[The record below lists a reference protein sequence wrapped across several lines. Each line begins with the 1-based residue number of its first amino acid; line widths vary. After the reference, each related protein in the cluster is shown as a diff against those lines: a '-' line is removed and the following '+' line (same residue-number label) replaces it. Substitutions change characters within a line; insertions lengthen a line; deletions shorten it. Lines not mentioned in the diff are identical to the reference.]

1 MKAIKKIS
9 IILIILFITS
19 VSGSVFAEDMNMD
32 ITYDVPSQANESET
46 NSNEKENRESY
57 SMEEGKKA
65 ENPEEST
72 EQAPKMARAA
82 AVNNFNVCRA
92 YGSKKKS
99 SDKNA
104 TVTSFQTLKSFPS
117 FDSAMSYMNSQYN
130 TYNSQNK
137 SSYANGL
144 CITNKSGKIIA
155 MKKGRAFATPS
166 GATMNIG
173 STYIT
178 SNHEL
183 YYYSAKANT
192 STQASVNVGISG
204 ETGYVS
210 SSNLTLIPE
219 TVILQVY
226 KSANSG
232 GRRYNRSYYSRNSAG
247 ELVHTYY
254 TISSAGGQ
262 TGDGIS
268 FVVDKAPSFM
278 KAGTRYYSMNGYDFY
293 TGAYLT
299 GKAGTYHPYFKNL
312 PYRTKSHYSAS
323 QFDSRIKSYS
333 SKSILRG
340 CGKDLITAQNTY
352 GINALLELSFANLES
367 AYGTSGYAISRK
379 NLFGI
384 AATDSNPDGATY
396 FKSAGDCIIRHA
408 SRYLSQG
415 YFDAETDSRYFGT
428 SPGSKDIGVNV
439 KYASDPYHGE
449 KISGIAYT
457 QDKNMGS
464 RDYGVYTIGKTKT
477 AAYIYKKASTSGGS
491 FHRLGT
497 KGSSA
502 PAGMTVAII
511 GTSGNY
517 YKVQTDMGVVKN
529 SANYKN
535 KYDFASSVGYVQ
547 KSQVTV
553 IREGSGNIPSSK
565 PSSSGSNS
573 NASSG
578 SKPSTSSKLSLGISK
593 MAVRPYT
600 SYGFVPGYKNNMTFS
615 CYAKTNKKNTK
626 YEVRIYNSKKK
637 RLKVISK
644 TINKSGNVTISW
656 NGKIGSRYLSRS
668 SKGTKYYVR
677 LYVKNGSK
685 YVTSPLYSFKAYN
698 TATSMKA
705 NITRTTI
712 KAGES
717 TVMACYP
724 NRPGTSFIR
733 VYTLGGSC
741 VADYSFTNKSSGAR
755 RAASFKGYG
764 NYGKYKN
771 KKLKGTY
778 KVRFIHGSYKYTY
791 TKRLIIK

>member
-1 MKAIKKIS
+1 MKSFKKIS
-9 IILIILFITS
+9 LILIILFITS
-19 VSGSVFAEDMNMD
+19 ISGSVFAEDMNMD
-32 ITYDVPSQANESET
+32 ITYDTPSQARESEI
-46 NSNEKENRESY
+46 NSSEKENRESY
-57 SMEEGKKA
+57 SLEEGQKA
-65 ENPEEST
+65 ENPEESM
-72 EQAPKMARAA
+72 EQAPKMSRAA

-92 YGSKKKS
+92 YGSKKNS

-104 TVTSFQTLKSFPS
+104 TVTSFQTLKSFSS

-130 TYNSQNK
+130 TYNSQGK

-155 MKKGRAFATPS
+155 MKKGRAYATPS

-192 STQASVNVGISG
+192 STQSSVNVGISG

-232 GRRYNRSYYSRNSAG
+232 GRRYNRGYYSRNSAG

-254 TISSAGGQ
+254 TISGAGGQ

-278 KAGTRYYSMNGYDFY
+278 KTDTRYYSMNGYDFY
-293 TGAYLT
+293 TGSYLT
-299 GKAGTYHPYFKNL
+299 SKAGTYHPYFKNL
-312 PYRTKSHYSAS
+312 PYRTKSNYTAT
-323 QFDSRIKSYS
+323 QFDNRIKNYS

-396 FKSAGDCIIRHA
+396 FKSAGDCIVRHA

-415 YFDAETDSRYFGT
+415 FFDAETDSRYFGT

-449 KISGIAYT
+449 KISGIAYA
-457 QDKNMGS
+457 QDKYMGS
-464 RDYGVYTIGKTKT
+464 KDYGVYTIGKTKK
-477 AAYIYKKASTSGGS
+477 AAYVYKKASTSNGY

-517 YKVQTDMGVVKN
+517 YKVQTDMGVVNN
-529 SANYKN
+529 SASYKN
-535 KYDFASSVGYVQ
+535 KYNFASSIGYIP
-547 KSQVTV
+547 KSQITI
-553 IREGSGNIPSSK
+553 IRNGSGNIPSST
-565 PSSSGSNS
+565 PPSSGS
-573 NASSG
+573 SS
-578 SKPSTSSKLSLGISK
+578 SSTKLSLGISN
-593 MAVRPYT
+593 MAIRPYL
-600 SYGFVPGYKNNMTFS
+600 SYGFVPGYGNNMTFS
-615 CYAKTNKKNTK
+615 CYAKTNKSNTK

-637 RLKVISK
+637 RVNILSK

-656 NGKIGSRYLSRS
+656 NGKIGSRYLNRS
-668 SKGTKYYVR
+668 GKGTQYYVR

-685 YVTSPLYSFKAYN
+685 YSKSPLYTFKAYN
-698 TATSMKA
+698 TATSMKS

-717 TVMACYP
+717 TIMACYP
-724 NRPGTSFIR
+724 NRPGTSYIR
-733 VYTLGGSC
+733 VYTLKGVC
-741 VADYSFTNKSSGAR
+741 VGNYTFTNKSSNSR
-755 RAASFKGYG
+755 RAVSFKGYG

-791 TKRLIIK
+791 TKRLTIK